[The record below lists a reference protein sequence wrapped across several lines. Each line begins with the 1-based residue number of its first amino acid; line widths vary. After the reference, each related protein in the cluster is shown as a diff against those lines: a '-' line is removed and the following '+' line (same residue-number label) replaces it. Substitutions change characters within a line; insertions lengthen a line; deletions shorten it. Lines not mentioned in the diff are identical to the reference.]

1 MTWLTWRQF
10 RAQAVVAA
18 AGLAVLAIV
27 LVITGLQLSHTFDT
41 TVLGCQAHGDCA
53 AADNALQG
61 QDTALQDLTRLL
73 MYAVPAV
80 IGLFWGAP
88 LLGRELETGTFRLAW
103 TQGVTRARW
112 FGVKLVLTGL
122 ASMATAGLLSLMVTW
137 WYSPLER
144 VGAARLTPGEFSLG
158 GIVIIGY
165 AAFAF
170 ALGVT
175 AGLLARRTLPA
186 MAITLAIFV
195 AVQLA
200 MPFLIRPH
208 LIAPVRAVSALKV
221 ANVHSESIIG
231 SGGGG
236 TLSLGAAPDIPGSS
250 SAWIYS
256 AQVTTASGSTDLGP
270 APAHCG
276 PNSGYN
282 ECQAAIARMHLR
294 VVATYQPGSRYW
306 AFQWY
311 ETAIYLAAA
320 LVLAGFCWWWVR
332 RRVT

>member
-10 RAQAVVAA
+10 RAQTLVAA
-18 AGLAVLAIV
+18 AALAVLAIV
-27 LVITGLQLSHTFDT
+27 LLITGLQLSHTFDT
-41 TVLGCQAHGDCA
+41 TVIGCRAHGDCGA
-53 AADNALQG
+53 VNNAFQG

-73 MYAVPAV
+73 MYVVPAV

-88 LLGRELETGTFRLAW
+88 LVARELETGTYRLAW

-112 FGVKLVLTGL
+112 FAVKLVLTGL
-122 ASMATAGLLSLMVTW
+122 ATVATAGLLSLMVTW
-137 WYSPLER
+137 WSSPLER
-144 VGAARLTPGEFSLG
+144 VAMDRITPDEFSLG

-175 AGLLARRTLPA
+175 AGLLIRRTLPA

-195 AVQLA
+195 GVQLA

-208 LIAPVRAVSALKV
+208 LITPVRAVSALNVASVKSV
-221 ANVHSESIIG
+221 SSIGSAGGGRLSVGAGANV
-231 SGGGG
+231 
-236 TLSLGAAPDIPGSS
+236 PG
-250 SAWIYS
+250 AWIYS
-256 AQVTTASGSTDLGP
+256 EQVTTASGSTDLGL
-270 APAHCG
+270 APAQCG
-276 PNSGYN
+276 PKYGYN
-282 ECQAAIARMHLR
+282 ACQAVLARMHLR
-294 VVATYQPGSRYW
+294 QVVVYQPAGRYW

-311 ETAIYLAAA
+311 ETAIYLVVA
-320 LVLAGFCWWWVR
+320 LVLAGFSWWWVR

>member
-10 RAQAVVAA
+10 RAQTIVAA
-18 AGLAVLAIV
+18 AALAVLAIV
-27 LVITGLQLSHTFDT
+27 LLITGFRLSHAFDS
-41 TVLGCQAHGDCA
+41 TVIGCQAHGDCA

-80 IGLFWGAP
+80 IGVFWGAP
-88 LLGRELETGTFRLAW
+88 LLARELETGTYQLAW

-122 ASMATAGLLSLMVTW
+122 ASVATAGLLSLMVTW
-137 WYSPLER
+137 WFSPLER
-144 VGAARLTPGEFSLG
+144 VAAGRITPGEFSQG

-170 ALGVT
+170 ALGVA
-175 AGLLARRTLPA
+175 AGLLIRRTLPA
-186 MAITLAIFV
+186 MAVTLAIFV
-195 AVQLA
+195 GVQLA
-200 MPFLIRPH
+200 MPFLVRPH
-208 LIAPVRAVSALKV
+208 LITPVRAVSALKV
-221 ANVHSESIIG
+221 ANVQSVSIVG
-231 SGGGG
+231 GAGGG
-236 TLSLGAAPDIPGSS
+236 LQVGAGANVPG
-250 SAWIYS
+250 AWVYS
-256 AQVTTASGSTDLGP
+256 EQVTTASGSTDLGR
-270 APAHCG
+270 AVQCG
-276 PNSGYN
+276 PNFGYN
-282 ECQAAIARMHLR
+282 ACQAAIARLHLR
-294 VVATYQPGSRYW
+294 EVVVYQPASRYW

-320 LVLAGFCWWWVR
+320 LVLAGLCWWWVR

>member
-10 RAQAVVAA
+10 RAQTVVTAA
-18 AGLAVLAIV
+18 ALAVLAIV

-41 TVLGCQAHGDCA
+41 TVIGCRARGDCA
-53 AADNALQG
+53 AANNVLQG

-73 MYAVPAV
+73 MYVVPAV

-88 LLGRELETGTFRLAW
+88 LVARELETGTYRLAW
-103 TQGVTRARW
+103 TQGVTRSRW
-112 FGVKLVLTGL
+112 FAVKLVLTGL
-122 ASMATAGLLSLMVTW
+122 ATVATAGLLSLMVTW
-137 WYSPLER
+137 WSSPLER
-144 VGAARLTPGEFSLG
+144 VAMDRISPGKFSQG

-175 AGLLARRTLPA
+175 AGLLVRRTLPA

-195 AVQLA
+195 GVQLA

-208 LIAPVRAVSALKV
+208 LITPVRAVSALNV
-221 ANVHSESIIG
+221 ANVQSVNIIG
-231 SGGGG
+231 GAGGG
-236 TLSLGAAPDIPGSS
+236 LHVGAGANVPG
-250 SAWIYS
+250 AWVYS
-256 AQVTTASGSTDLGP
+256 DQVTTASGSTDLGRG
-270 APAHCG
+270 ATQCG
-276 PNSGYN
+276 PNFGYN
-282 ECQAAIARMHLR
+282 ACQAAIARMHLR
-294 VVATYQPGSRYW
+294 EVVVYQPASRYW
-306 AFQWY
+306 ALQWY